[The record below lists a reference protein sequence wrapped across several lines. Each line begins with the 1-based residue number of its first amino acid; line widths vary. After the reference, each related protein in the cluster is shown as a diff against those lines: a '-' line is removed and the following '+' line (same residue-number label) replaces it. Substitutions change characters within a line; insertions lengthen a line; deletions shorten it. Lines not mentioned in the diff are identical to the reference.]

1 LFETYATEHQMT
13 TPTDDQIDELWD
25 EIGSYYNLYPEVR
38 NTVREALNRWGTP
51 EPIALEDGEPQQ
63 IDLNNELTGV
73 RMKSFNIN
81 ETVKVRLTKYG
92 KELYKKQWVD
102 FWNSVGRLEENPYT
116 PPEEDENGYV
126 QFQMWDLME
135 KFGNHCGLCRELAF
149 ETVILIDERHLE
161 DA

>member
-1 LFETYATEHQMT
+1 MT

-25 EIGSYYNLYPEVR
+25 EIGSYFNLYPEVR
-38 NTVREALNRWGTP
+38 STVREALNRWGTSK
-51 EPIALEDGEPQQ
+51 PISLEDGEPQQ
-63 IDLNNELTGV
+63 IDLCNEFTRV
-73 RMKSFNIN
+73 KMKSFNIN

-92 KELYKKQWVD
+92 KELHKKQWVD
-102 FWNSVGRLEENPYT
+102 FWNSVGRLNENPYT

-149 ETVILIDERHLE
+149 ETVILIDEKDLK
-161 DA
+161 